1 MNNIMEYFLG
11 GLLIT
16 CVRIVHPVLVTHL
29 AHETSTALF
38 RRHAFERFENP
49 IGIPSHSP
57 GLRGTSYP
65 GSLSVKP
72 PQPQRGCGQ
81 SVPDRGQ
88 DIGRNAVGVVS
99 ISERAP
105 KVGVARQPWAGGRNP
120 FGIVRGHIL
129 ASCAARSFKNPP
141 PAQPATGNAKSQ

>member
-1 MNNIMEYFLG
+1 MEYFLG

-29 AHETSTALF
+29 ARETSTALF
-38 RRHAFERFENP
+38 CRHAFARSENP
-49 IGIPSHSP
+49 NGIPSQSP

-65 GSLSVKP
+65 GSASVKP

-81 SVPDRGQ
+81 SVPDRGH
-88 DIGRNAVGVVS
+88 DLGRNAVGVVS

-105 KVGVARQPWAGGRNP
+105 KIGVARQPWAGGLNP

-129 ASCAARSFKNPP
+129 ALCAARSFKNPP
-141 PAQPATGNAKSQ
+141 PAQPTTGNAKSQ